1 MSHLRRR
8 TVFALVL
15 GALVLSVGAAHAQT
29 ITPISASQGKP
40 FVVFTGHIDVP
51 QGDTVSDAVIFN
63 GDVHISGTATGNVVA
78 FNGAIV
84 IDGSVDGD
92 VVAFNGGVTVT
103 AGAHVGGN
111 VSSQAQPSVAP
122 GTVAGEVRHATNFQ
136 YKDVKFKWIGRFVFW
151 LIATCSTFLLG
162 LVLALAMPRAA
173 DAVDETGRTRMG
185 ASFGFGALWFFAVPV
200 AAGILLFTVL
210 AGLIGLSVLLALLL
224 LYTVAYTV
232 GAYVFGRRLLPRSGR
247 FVSFLAG
254 WGILRLLALVPGLGG
269 VAWFVVVLL
278 GLGAFTLTAWRAAR
292 RAPESPAAAP
302 ATGNGSA
309 APPVPPMP
317 A

>member
-1 MSHLRRR
+1 
-8 TVFALVL
+8 VVL
-15 GALVLSVGAAHAQT
+15 
-29 ITPISASQGKP
+29 
-40 FVVFTGHIDVP
+40 TGHIDVP

-63 GDVHISGTATGNVVA
+63 GDVHIEGTATGNVVA
-78 FNGAIV
+78 FNGDVV

-92 VVAFNGGVTVT
+92 VVAFSGGVTVT

-111 VSSQAQPSVAP
+111 VTSQLQPSVAP
-122 GTVAGEVRHATNFQ
+122 GTVSGEVRHASNFQ
-136 YKDVKFKWIGRFVFW
+136 YKDVKFKWIGRFVVW

-173 DAVDETGRTRMG
+173 DALDETGRKRMG
-185 ASFGFGALWFFAVPV
+185 ACFGFGALWFFAIPA

-224 LYTVAYTV
+224 LYTVAYTI
-232 GAYVFGRRLLPRSGR
+232 GAYVFGRRLLTRSGR

-254 WGILRLLALVPGLGG
+254 WGILRVVALVPGLGG
-269 VAWFVVVLL
+269 VAWFAVVLL

-292 RAPESPAAAP
+292 REPESPAAAP
-302 ATGNGSA
+302 APVSDGAT
-309 APPVPPMP
+309 PPLPPMP